1 MGSNPEEM
9 ALSLSLLG
17 VQVIRARVTRV
28 LQTGLE
34 WKRYL
39 EAANCSFLQNGLHLR
54 VTNFITAEP

>member
-17 VQVIRARVTRV
+17 VQVIRVRVTGG

-39 EAANCSFLQNGLHLR
+39 EDVNCSFL
-54 VTNFITAEP
+54 